1 MRERG
6 CEVLAGAINSQDNQE
21 EYGKRALALSDML
34 VKVWD
39 PVMTRFIDGA
49 RDLQVS
55 SPSSVFANTHCY
67 SVRL

>member
-39 PVMTRFIDGA
+39 PVMYAF
-49 RDLQVS
+49 
-55 SPSSVFANTHCY
+55 H
-67 SVRL
+67 

>member
-1 MRERG
+1 MVTEKFKEFRGSSWSMRERG

-39 PVMTRFIDGA
+39 PVMYAF
-49 RDLQVS
+49 
-55 SPSSVFANTHCY
+55 H
-67 SVRL
+67 